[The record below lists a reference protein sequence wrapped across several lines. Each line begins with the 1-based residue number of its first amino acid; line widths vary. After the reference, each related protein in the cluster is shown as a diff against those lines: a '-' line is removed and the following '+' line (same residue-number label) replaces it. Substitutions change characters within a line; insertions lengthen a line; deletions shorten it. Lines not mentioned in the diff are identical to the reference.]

1 MLKDITAPIIVKG
14 LKEDLTKEDWKRIL
28 KDYVFKTKLERNKLF
43 GNFMFTKGFIS
54 SPNKFVEVSK
64 PEVFVES
71 IKLDENG
78 FPVADVSILHER
90 DREFISGTIDIVKE
104 HNMET
109 KEELVLRY
117 VAARDEEGNVINSTI
132 RPITIDLSF
141 TLDNNKPE
149 KGVNITDRING
160 PIKKMLQVLTD
171 KDLGSVGFLRMS
183 NIQNSGMEVDIYLYQ
198 NKELINEIGCH
209 PYYMCMIEKHLN
221 EDEDGEIFVNKD
233 IHIMTIKK
241 DGNLQD
247 ACYIVDEG
255 SWEIAKDL
263 ESILWPYTREF
274 VEGDNLEAEGDWLFK
289 TLNERILYVLNKKLN
304 VTRGLEKYP
313 AIFDFE
319 CEEILYVGVGKN
331 NTFGYVFEYLY

>member
-1 MLKDITAPIIVKG
+1 MLKDIKGPIIVKG
-14 LKEDLTKEDWKRIL
+14 LSEELTKEDWKRIL
-28 KDYVFKTKLERNKLF
+28 KDYVFKTKLERKKLF
-43 GNFMFTKGFIS
+43 GNFMLSKS
-54 SPNKFVEVSK
+54 LAPCKLVEVNK
-64 PEVFVES
+64 PEIFIES
-71 IKLDENG
+71 IELNKEG
-78 FPVADVSILHER
+78 FPIANIEIISGK
-90 DREFISGTIDIVKE
+90 DREFISQTIDITKE
-104 HNMET
+104 HNMGT

-117 VAARDEEGNVINSTI
+117 VAARDENGDVINSTI
-132 RPITIDLSF
+132 RPITVDLEF
-141 TLDNNKPE
+141 TLDNNKPHKE
-149 KGVNITDRING
+149 IVITPQLNG

-171 KDLGSVGFLRMS
+171 KDLGSVGFLRLS
-183 NIQNSGMEVDIYLYQ
+183 DIQNSGMEVDIYLYQ

-209 PYYMCMIEKHLN
+209 PYYICMIEKRLN

-274 VEGDNLEAEGDWLFK
+274 VEGDDLEAEGDWLFK

-313 AIFDFE
+313 ALFDFE
-319 CEEILYVGVGKN
+319 CEEVLYIGVGQN

>member
-1 MLKDITAPIIVKG
+1 MLKDIKGPIIVKG
-14 LKEDLTKEDWKRIL
+14 LSEELTKEDWKRIL
-28 KDYVFKTKLERNKLF
+28 KDYVFKTKLERKKLF
-43 GNFMFTKGFIS
+43 GNFMLSKS
-54 SPNKFVEVSK
+54 LAPCKLVEVNK
-64 PEVFVES
+64 PEIFIES
-71 IKLDENG
+71 IELNKEG
-78 FPVADVSILHER
+78 FPIANIEIISGN
-90 DREFISGTIDIVKE
+90 DREFISQTIDITKE
-104 HNMET
+104 HNMGT

-117 VAARDEEGNVINSTI
+117 VAARDENGNVINSTI
-132 RPITIDLSF
+132 RPITVDLEF

-171 KDLGSVGFLRMS
+171 KDLGSVGFLRLS
-183 NIQNSGMEVDIYLYQ
+183 DIQNSGIEVDIYLYQ
-198 NKELINEIGCH
+198 NKELINEIGYH
-209 PYYMCMIEKHLN
+209 PYYICMIEKRLN

-274 VEGDNLEAEGDWLFK
+274 VEGEDLEAEGDWLFK

-313 AIFDFE
+313 ALFDFE
-319 CEEILYVGVGKN
+319 CEEVLYIGVGQN
-331 NTFGYVFEYLY
+331 NTFGYIFEYLY

>member
-28 KDYVFKTKLERNKLF
+28 KDYVFKTKLERKKLF
-43 GNFMFTKGFIS
+43 GNFMLSKS
-54 SPNKFVEVSK
+54 LAPCKLVEVNK
-64 PEVFVES
+64 PEIFIES
-71 IKLDENG
+71 IELNKEG
-78 FPVADVSILHER
+78 FPIANIEIISGK
-90 DREFISGTIDIVKE
+90 DREFISQTIDITKE
-104 HNMET
+104 HNMGT

-117 VAARDEEGNVINSTI
+117 VAARDENGDVINSTI
-132 RPITIDLSF
+132 RPITVDLEF
-141 TLDNNKPE
+141 TLDNNKPHKE
-149 KGVNITDRING
+149 IVITPQLNG
-160 PIKKMLQVLTD
+160 PIKKMLEQLTD
-171 KDLGSVGFLRMS
+171 KDLGSVGFLRLS
-183 NIQNSGMEVDIYLYQ
+183 DIQNSGMEVDIYLYQ
-198 NKELINEIGCH
+198 NKELINEIGCR
-209 PYYMCMIEKHLN
+209 PYYMCMIEKRLN

-247 ACYIVDEG
+247 ACYIIDEG

-274 VEGDNLEAEGDWLFK
+274 VEGEDLEAEGDWLFK

-313 AIFDFE
+313 ALFDFE
-319 CEEILYVGVGKN
+319 CEEVLYIGVGQN

>member
-28 KDYVFKTKLERNKLF
+28 KDYVFRTKLERKKLF
-43 GNFMFTKGFIS
+43 GNFML
-54 SPNKFVEVSK
+54 NKSLAPCKLVEVNK
-64 PEVFVES
+64 PEIFVES

-132 RPITIDLSF
+132 RPITVDLSF
-141 TLDNNKPE
+141 TLNNNKPE
-149 KGVNITDRING
+149 KGVNITDRVNG
-160 PIKKMLQVLTD
+160 PIKKMLQQLTD
-171 KDLGSVGFLRMS
+171 KDLGSVGFLRLS
-183 NIQNSGMEVDIYLYQ
+183 NIQNSNVEVDIYLYQ
-198 NKELINEIGCH
+198 RQDHIKEIGSRL
-209 PYYMCMIEKHLN
+209 PYYVCMIEKLK
-221 EDEDGEIFVNKD
+221 DEDDENNVFKNKHM
-233 IHIMTIKK
+233 HIMTIEN
-241 DGNLQD
+241 DGDLQD
-247 ACYIVDEG
+247 LCFIVDEN

-263 ESILWPYTREF
+263 ESILWPYEKEF
-274 VEGDNLEAEGDWLFK
+274 VEGDDLEAEGDWLFK

-304 VTRGLEKYP
+304 VSMGLEKYP
-313 AIFDFE
+313 ALFDFE
-319 CEEILYVGVGKN
+319 CEEVLYIGVGQN
-331 NTFGYVFEYLY
+331 NTFGYVREYLY

>member
-1 MLKDITAPIIVKG
+1 MLKDIKGPIIVKG
-14 LKEDLTKEDWKRIL
+14 LSEELTKEDWKRIL
-28 KDYVFKTKLERNKLF
+28 KDYVFKTKLERKKLF
-43 GNFMFTKGFIS
+43 GNFMLSKS
-54 SPNKFVEVSK
+54 LAPCKLVEVNK
-64 PEVFVES
+64 PEIFIES
-71 IKLDENG
+71 IELNKEG
-78 FPVADVSILHER
+78 FPIANIEIISGK
-90 DREFISGTIDIVKE
+90 DREFISQTIDITKE
-104 HNMET
+104 HNMGT

-117 VAARDEEGNVINSTI
+117 VAARDENGDVINSTI
-132 RPITIDLSF
+132 RPITVDLEF

-149 KGVNITDRING
+149 KGVTITDRING
-160 PIKKMLQVLTD
+160 PIKKMLQQLTD
-171 KDLGSVGFLRMS
+171 KDLGSVGFLRLS
-183 NIQNSGMEVDIYLYQ
+183 DIQNSGMEVDIYLYQ

-209 PYYMCMIEKHLN
+209 PYYICMIEKRLN

-274 VEGDNLEAEGDWLFK
+274 VEGEDLEAEGDWLFK

-313 AIFDFE
+313 ALFNFE
-319 CEEILYVGVGKN
+319 CEEILYIGIGQN
-331 NTFGYVFEYLY
+331 NTFGYVREYLY

>member
-1 MLKDITAPIIVKG
+1 MLKDITAPVIVKG

-28 KDYVFKTKLERNKLF
+28 KDYVFKTKLERGKLF
-43 GNFMFTKGFIS
+43 GNFMFTKGSIS
-54 SPNKFVEVSK
+54 SPNNFVEVSK
-64 PEVFVES
+64 PEIFVES
-71 IKLDENG
+71 IKLDEKG
-78 FPVADVSILHER
+78 FPVANVEILNEK
-90 DREFISGTIDIVKE
+90 DKEFISGTIDIVKE

-171 KDLGSVGFLRMS
+171 KDLGAVGFLRLS
-183 NIQNSGMEVDIYLYQ
+183 DIQNSGMEVDIYLYQ
-198 NKELINEIGCH
+198 NKELINEIGCN
-209 PYYMCMIEKHLN
+209 PYYMYMIEKRLN

-233 IHIMTIKK
+233 IHILTIKK

-247 ACYIVDEG
+247 ACYIIDEG
-255 SWEIAKDL
+255 SWEMSKDL

-274 VEGDNLEAEGDWLFK
+274 VEGDDLEAEGDWLFK

-304 VTRGLEKYP
+304 ATRGLEKYH
-313 AIFDFE
+313 ALFDFE
-319 CEEILYVGVGKN
+319 CEEILYIGVGQN
-331 NTFGYVFEYLY
+331 NTFGYVREYLY

>member
-1 MLKDITAPIIVKG
+1 MLKDIKGPIIVKG
-14 LKEDLTKEDWKRIL
+14 LSEELTKEDWKRIL
-28 KDYVFKTKLERNKLF
+28 KDYVFKTKLERKKLF
-43 GNFMFTKGFIS
+43 GNFMLSKS
-54 SPNKFVEVSK
+54 LAPCKLVEVNK
-64 PEVFVES
+64 PEIFIES
-71 IKLDENG
+71 IELNKEG
-78 FPVADVSILHER
+78 FPIANIEIISGK
-90 DREFISGTIDIVKE
+90 DREFISQTIDITKE
-104 HNMET
+104 HNMGT

-117 VAARDEEGNVINSTI
+117 VAARDENGDVINSTI
-132 RPITIDLSF
+132 RPITVDLEF
-141 TLDNNKPE
+141 TLDNNKPHKE
-149 KGVNITDRING
+149 IVITPQLNG
-160 PIKKMLQVLTD
+160 PIKKMLEQLTD
-171 KDLGSVGFLRMS
+171 KDLGSVGFLRLS
-183 NIQNSGMEVDIYLYQ
+183 DIQNSSMEVDIYLYQ

-209 PYYMCMIEKHLN
+209 PYYICMIEKRIN

-274 VEGDNLEAEGDWLFK
+274 VEGEDLEAEGDWLFK

-313 AIFDFE
+313 ALFDFE
-319 CEEILYVGVGKN
+319 CEEILYIGVGQN

>member
-1 MLKDITAPIIVKG
+1 MLKDIKGPIIVKG
-14 LKEDLTKEDWKRIL
+14 LSEELTKEDWKRIL
-28 KDYVFKTKLERNKLF
+28 KDYVFKTKLERKKLF
-43 GNFMFTKGFIS
+43 GNFMLSKS
-54 SPNKFVEVSK
+54 LAPCKLVEVNK
-64 PEVFVES
+64 PEIFIES
-71 IKLDENG
+71 IELNKEG
-78 FPVADVSILHER
+78 FPIANIEIISGK
-90 DREFISGTIDIVKE
+90 DREFISQTIDITKE
-104 HNMET
+104 HNMGT

-117 VAARDEEGNVINSTI
+117 VAARDENGDVINSTI
-132 RPITIDLSF
+132 RPITVDLEF

-160 PIKKMLQVLTD
+160 PIKKMLQQLTD
-171 KDLGSVGFLRMS
+171 KDLGSVGFLRLS
-183 NIQNSGMEVDIYLYQ
+183 DIQNSGIEVDIYLYQ
-198 NKELINEIGCH
+198 DKELINEIGCH
-209 PYYMCMIEKHLN
+209 PYYICMIEKRLN

-274 VEGDNLEAEGDWLFK
+274 VEGEDLEAEGDWLFK

-313 AIFDFE
+313 ALFDFE
-319 CEEILYVGVGKN
+319 CEEVLYIGVGQN

>member
-1 MLKDITAPIIVKG
+1 MLKDIKGPIIVKG
-14 LKEDLTKEDWKRIL
+14 LSEELTKEDWKRIL
-28 KDYVFKTKLERNKLF
+28 KDYVFKTKLERKKLF
-43 GNFMFTKGFIS
+43 GNFMLSKS
-54 SPNKFVEVSK
+54 LAPCKLVEVNK
-64 PEVFVES
+64 PEIFIES
-71 IKLDENG
+71 IELNKEG
-78 FPVADVSILHER
+78 FPIANIEIISGK
-90 DREFISGTIDIVKE
+90 DREFISQTIDITKE
-104 HNMET
+104 HNMGT

-117 VAARDEEGNVINSTI
+117 VAARDENGDVINSTI
-132 RPITIDLSF
+132 RPITVDLEF
-141 TLDNNKPE
+141 TLDNNKPHKE
-149 KGVNITDRING
+149 IVITPQLNG
-160 PIKKMLQVLTD
+160 PIKKMLEQLTD
-171 KDLGSVGFLRMS
+171 KDLGSVGFLRLS
-183 NIQNSGMEVDIYLYQ
+183 DIQNSGMEVDIYLYQ
-198 NKELINEIGCH
+198 NKELINEIGCR

-274 VEGDNLEAEGDWLFK
+274 VEGDDLEVEGDWLFK

-313 AIFDFE
+313 ALFDFE
-319 CEEILYVGVGKN
+319 CEEVLYIGVGQN
-331 NTFGYVFEYLY
+331 NTFGYVREYLY

>member
-1 MLKDITAPIIVKG
+1 MLKDIRGQITVRG
-14 LKEDLTKEDWKRIL
+14 LSEELTKEDWKRIL
-28 KDYVFKTKLERNKLF
+28 KDYVFRTKLERKKLF
-43 GNFMFTKGFIS
+43 GNFMLSKS
-54 SPNKFVEVSK
+54 LAPCKLVEVNK
-64 PEVFVES
+64 PEIFIES
-71 IKLDENG
+71 IELNKEG
-78 FPVADVSILHER
+78 FPIANIEIISGK
-90 DREFISGTIDIVKE
+90 DREFISQTIDITKE
-104 HNMET
+104 HNMGT

-117 VAARDEEGNVINSTI
+117 VAARDENGNVINSTI
-132 RPITIDLSF
+132 RPITVDLEF
-141 TLDNNKPE
+141 TLDNNKPYKE
-149 KGVNITDRING
+149 IVITQQLNG
-160 PIKKMLQVLTD
+160 PIKKMLEQLTD
-171 KDLGSVGFLRMS
+171 KDLGSVGFLRLS
-183 NIQNSGMEVDIYLYQ
+183 DIQNSGMEVDIYLYQ

-209 PYYMCMIEKHLN
+209 PYYMCMIEKRLN

-274 VEGDNLEAEGDWLFK
+274 VEGDDLEAEGEWLFK

-304 VTRGLEKYP
+304 VSRGLEKYP
-313 AIFDFE
+313 ALFDFE
-319 CEEILYVGVGKN
+319 CEEVLYIGVGQN

>member
-1 MLKDITAPIIVKG
+1 MLKDIKGPIIVKG
-14 LKEDLTKEDWKRIL
+14 LSEELTKEDWKRIL
-28 KDYVFKTKLERNKLF
+28 KDYVFKTKLERKKLF
-43 GNFMFTKGFIS
+43 GNFMLSKS
-54 SPNKFVEVSK
+54 LAPCKLVEVNK
-64 PEVFVES
+64 PEIFIES
-71 IKLDENG
+71 IELNKEG
-78 FPVADVSILHER
+78 FPIANIEIISGK
-90 DREFISGTIDIVKE
+90 DREFISQTIDITKE
-104 HNMET
+104 HNMGT

-117 VAARDEEGNVINSTI
+117 VAARDENGDVINSTI
-132 RPITIDLSF
+132 RPITVDLEF
-141 TLDNNKPE
+141 TLDNNKPHKE
-149 KGVNITDRING
+149 IVITPQLNG
-160 PIKKMLQVLTD
+160 PIKKMLEQLTD
-171 KDLGSVGFLRMS
+171 KDLGSVGFLRLS
-183 NIQNSGMEVDIYLYQ
+183 DIQNSGMEVDIYLYQ
-198 NKELINEIGCH
+198 NKELINEIGCR
-209 PYYMCMIEKHLN
+209 PYYMCMIEKRLN

-274 VEGDNLEAEGDWLFK
+274 VEGEDLEAEGDWLFK

-313 AIFDFE
+313 ALFDFE
-319 CEEILYVGVGKN
+319 CEEVLYIGVGQN

>member
-1 MLKDITAPIIVKG
+1 MLKDIKGPIIVKG
-14 LKEDLTKEDWKRIL
+14 LSEELTKEDWKRIL
-28 KDYVFKTKLERNKLF
+28 KDYVFKTKLERKKLF
-43 GNFMFTKGFIS
+43 GNFMLSKS
-54 SPNKFVEVSK
+54 LAPCKLVEVNK
-64 PEVFVES
+64 PEIFIES
-71 IKLDENG
+71 IELNKEG
-78 FPVADVSILHER
+78 FPIANIEIISGK
-90 DREFISGTIDIVKE
+90 DREFISQTIDITKE
-104 HNMET
+104 HNMGT

-117 VAARDEEGNVINSTI
+117 VAARDENGDVINSTI
-132 RPITIDLSF
+132 RPITVDLEF
-141 TLDNNKPE
+141 TLDNNKTE

-171 KDLGSVGFLRMS
+171 KDLGSVGFLRLS
-183 NIQNSGMEVDIYLYQ
+183 DIQNSGIEVDIYLYQ

-209 PYYMCMIEKHLN
+209 PYYICMIEKRLN

-274 VEGDNLEAEGDWLFK
+274 VEGEDLEAEGDWLFK

-313 AIFDFE
+313 ALFDFE
-319 CEEILYVGVGKN
+319 CEEVLYIGVGQN

>member
-1 MLKDITAPIIVKG
+1 MLKDIKGPIIVKG

-28 KDYVFKTKLERNKLF
+28 KDYVFKTKLERKKLF
-43 GNFMFTKGFIS
+43 GNFMLSKS
-54 SPNKFVEVSK
+54 LAPCKLVEVNK
-64 PEVFVES
+64 PEIFIES
-71 IKLDENG
+71 IELNKEG
-78 FPVADVSILHER
+78 FPIANIEIISGK
-90 DREFISGTIDIVKE
+90 DREFISQTIDITKE
-104 HNMET
+104 HNMGT

-117 VAARDEEGNVINSTI
+117 VAARDENGNVINSTI
-132 RPITIDLSF
+132 RPITVDLEF

-171 KDLGSVGFLRMS
+171 KDLGSVGFLRLS
-183 NIQNSGMEVDIYLYQ
+183 DIQNSGMEVDIYLYQ
-198 NKELINEIGCH
+198 NKELINEIGCL
-209 PYYMCMIEKHLN
+209 PYYMCMIEKRLN

-274 VEGDNLEAEGDWLFK
+274 VEGDDLEAEGDWLFK

-313 AIFDFE
+313 ALFDFE
-319 CEEILYVGVGKN
+319 CEEVLYIGVGQN